1 MDTNH
6 VVIDDRYVQGRAGG
20 EGGRG
25 AEDSLDPE
33 IKRDS
38 WVQRERDR
46 DALGPVYE
54 EKQLQKLINDI
65 TALLEMMS

>member
-6 VVIDDRYVQGRAGG
+6 VVIDDRYVQGRA
-20 EGGRG
+20 GGRG

-54 EKQLQKLINDI
+54 EKQLQKL
-65 TALLEMMS
+65 L